1 MSSYLNVGAKK
12 HLTSSSKALRNAK
25 HPTLQHQ
32 KAEKKQKKAEYII
45 YLFIICLINRIFG
58 KYDGLFLVK
67 KTVWFKYY
75 FL

>member
-1 MSSYLNVGAKK
+1 MGIYLNVGAKK
-12 HLTSSSKALRNAK
+12 HLTSRSKALKNTE

-58 KYDGLFLVK
+58 KYVGLFLVK
-67 KTVWFKYY
+67 KTV
-75 FL
+75 